1 MFTRSLSALAT
12 ASCLLLLVACGK
24 KEEAAPPPGDAAP
37 AAAAYDTDAEKVVN
51 VYNWSDYID
60 PEVLKDFEKETGVKV
75 NYEVMDSNELLET
88 KLVAGRTGYDVVVP
102 SASFLARQIK
112 AGIYQKLDKSK
123 LPNLKNLDPDIT
135 KRLEVFD
142 PGNQYAVNYMW
153 GTSGV
158 AYNEEAIKAAM
169 PNAPVDSFA
178 MFWDPKVVSKFAKCG
193 ISVLDAPSE
202 VVGTVL
208 IYLGKDANSEDP
220 EDLKAAEKVLMSV
233 RPYIRNINSSA
244 YIEQLAGGEICLAL
258 GWSGDVLQAR
268 DRAVESQKPYTI
280 KYNIPKEGAVM
291 FFDNMAIPND
301 ASHVKNA
308 HLFIDFMLRP
318 EIAARN
324 SNSISFA
331 NSNAA
336 SWPLVDAEV
345 KNNPGIFPTP
355 EMMPKLVPDLPET
368 PEFTRTLTRTWTK
381 FRTGK

>member
-1 MFTRSLSALAT
+1 MSTRSLSALVS
-12 ASCLLLLVACGK
+12 ASCLLLLIACGK
-24 KEEAAPPPGDAAP
+24 KEEAPPPAANAAP
-37 AAAAYDTDAEKVVN
+37 AVDTDAEKVVN
-51 VYNWSDYID
+51 VYNWSDYIEPD
-60 PEVLKDFEKETGVKV
+60 VLKEFEKETGVKV

-102 SASFLARQIK
+102 SASFLSRQIK

-123 LPNLKNLDPDIT
+123 LPNLKNLDVDIT

-142 PGNQYAVNYMW
+142 PANEHAVNYMW

-158 AYNEEAIKAAM
+158 AYNEEAINAAL

-178 MFWDPKVVSKFAKCG
+178 MFWDPKVISKFAKCG
-193 ISVLDAPSE
+193 VSVLDAPSE

-208 IYLGKDANSEDP
+208 IYLGRDANSEKP
-220 EDLKAAEKVLMSV
+220 EDLAAAEKVLMSV
-233 RPYIRNINSSA
+233 RPYVRSINSSA

-258 GWSGDVLQAR
+258 GWSGDVLQAKS
-268 DRAVESQKPYTI
+268 RAEESQKTYTI

-291 FFDNMAIPND
+291 FFDNMAIPGD
-301 ASHVKNA
+301 AGHPKNA
-308 HLFIDFMLRP
+308 HLFIDYMLRADV
-318 EIAARN
+318 AAKN
-324 SNSISFA
+324 SNFISFA

-336 SWPLVDAEV
+336 SWPQVNADI

-355 EMMPKLVPDLPET
+355 EMMPKLVPDLPESA
-368 PEFTRTLTRTWTK
+368 EFTRSLTRTWTR